1 MLWETDVVLIVRV
14 TALKFNKLCSFPYD
28 FHSDTEVSA
37 LILLLGFRVTSFLP
51 LPALLKLA
59 SVALER
65 PWRGPGEACELRW
78 SQCPAP
84 ALPIFFSNGRFSLQ
98 LV

>member
-1 MLWETDVVLIVRV
+1 MKNTRSARKPAQAGTEGHPCYRGNEIVKMLWETDVVLIVRV
-14 TALKFNKLCSFPYD
+14 TALKFNKLCSFPYN

-65 PWRGPGEACELRW
+65 PWRGL
-78 SQCPAP
+78 
-84 ALPIFFSNGRFSLQ
+84 
-98 LV
+98 